1 MFIPIESVNLYLY
14 IAYKNLIFPFKYRP
28 NSNPSIQ
35 DRFPEYILLSEN
47 RWVEGCNV
55 SIEIAL
61 DRKKY
66 KPVSIG
72 NGFYLLNNV
81 IPITKIKKIW
91 FRDRKQME
99 TTIGNIELF
108 SAFVPKHWLAVD
120 NDITEYR
127 LQTTEKHPNL
137 PHRDFSKD
145 IKLFDK
151 YLGSLTLLKH
161 HVGEEVNSVLKFF
174 GGGVADNILLDFLKG
189 ENRLKKTILERD
201 ITLQDIKQ
209 LSNQSIKTIAGIVDI
224 QSIDKNSETY
234 IWAVLYQYRRKL
246 KDNLDGLLNQIE
258 VFKTQNFNRY
268 KGILFSYGLMSGYSQ
283 LARETFYNGQYVLN
297 KFKFDKK
304 DIEIIDKVYKYVF
317 GKYFDTKE
325 KIISTIQEMDI
336 FNISISELMDRF
348 GVSKRTAREY
358 LKLAIL
364 RKKIHFSEKVKL
376 LKKFNMRIG
385 KSLKIERL
393 EQLIKVAKS
402 LSEIADELQ
411 LSEKSVKQMIR
422 SITNDIRIFQRFRI
436 RPPKKLR
443 VQRLQEILQSGKE
456 LNKKRIAKQLGIG
469 IATLNRYLRELG
481 EVRNIA

>member
-14 IAYKNLIFPFKYRP
+14 LAYRNLIFPFKYRP

-55 SIEIAL
+55 SVEIAL

-72 NGFYLLNNV
+72 NGFYLLNSV

-91 FRDRKQME
+91 FRDIEQMK
-99 TTIGNIELF
+99 TTIGNIELT

-120 NDITEYR
+120 SDITEHK
-127 LQTTEKHPNL
+127 LEIEKQPDL

-145 IKLFDK
+145 IRLFDK
-151 YLGSLTLLKH
+151 YLGGLTLLKH
-161 HVGEEVNSVLKFF
+161 HVNEEVNSVLKFF
-174 GGGVADNILLDFLKG
+174 GGGIADSRLLDFLQG
-189 ENRLKKTILERD
+189 ESKLKKTILERD
-201 ITLQDIKQ
+201 ITLQDIWQVTKQ
-209 LSNQSIKTIAGIVDI
+209 PLKAISGIIDMK
-224 QSIDKNSETY
+224 SIDKNSETY

-258 VFKTQNFNRY
+258 VFKTQNLNRY
-268 KGILFSYGLMSGYSQ
+268 KGILFSYGLMLGYSQ
-283 LARETFYNGQYVLN
+283 FTRETFYNGEYVSN

-348 GVSKRTAREY
+348 GVSKRTAKEY
-358 LKLAIL
+358 LKMAIL

-376 LKKFNMRIG
+376 LKKFNMRIV
-385 KSLKIERL
+385 SLCI
-393 EQLIKVAKS
+393 
-402 LSEIADELQ
+402 D
-411 LSEKSVKQMIR
+411 
-422 SITNDIRIFQRFRI
+422 
-436 RPPKKLR
+436 
-443 VQRLQEILQSGKE
+443 
-456 LNKKRIAKQLGIG
+456 
-469 IATLNRYLRELG
+469 
-481 EVRNIA
+481 